1 MKHAI
6 TPIASYGDIVR
17 VVGYGDHLFAVEEYS
32 IEYHYGPDHEYCELL
47 YDLTCVYGD
56 SGYIIGEQDDISVV
70 CKAVESDAFLSGLVD
85 ANSAQTPTY
94 KADWLTFTVSEGT
107 IKPTLQKAQPPTDRR
122 KQAMKQTEIDGLLDE
137 LSDLLALH
145 ELFGG
150 KDLVMAEKI
159 ARVTGKLKEVAG

>member
-6 TPIASYGDIVR
+6 TPIANYGDIVR
-17 VVGYGDHLFAVEEYS
+17 VVGFGDHLFAVEAYT
-32 IEYHYGPDHEYCELL
+32 IEYHYEHDFEYCELL

-56 SGYIIGEQDDISVV
+56 SGYIVGEQDDISVV
-70 CKAVESDAFLSGLVD
+70 CKAVESDAFLSGI
-85 ANSAQTPTY
+85 STQTPTY
-94 KADWLTFTVSEGT
+94 KADRLTFTVSEGT
-107 IKPTLQKAQPPTDRR
+107 IKPTMQKAQPPTDRR

-137 LSDLLALH
+137 LSDLIALH
-145 ELFGG
+145 EVFGG

>member
-17 VVGYGDHLFAVEEYS
+17 VVGYGDHLFAVEAYT
-32 IEYHYGPDHEYCELL
+32 IEYHYEHDFEYCELL

-56 SGYIIGEQDDISVV
+56 SGYIVGEQDDISVV
-70 CKAVESDAFLSGLVD
+70 CKAHESDAFLSGLTE
-85 ANSAQTPTY
+85 AKPKSNIG
-94 KADWLTFTVSEGT
+94 KLTVNLNMSDDGT
-107 IKPTLQKAQPPTDRR
+107 ITVNKPKPPTDRR
-122 KQAMKQTEIDGLLDE
+122 KQVMKQTEIDGLLDE
-137 LSDLLALH
+137 LSDLLTLH
-145 ELFGG
+145 EVFGG

>member
-17 VVGYGDHLFAVEEYS
+17 VVGYGDHLFAVEAYT
-32 IEYHYGPDHEYCELL
+32 IEYHYEHDFEYCELL

-56 SGYIIGEQDDISVV
+56 SGYIVGEQDDISVV
-70 CKAVESDAFLSGLVD
+70 CKAVESDAFLSGLTE
-85 ANSAQTPTY
+85 AKPKPSHTP
-94 KADWLTFTVSEGT
+94 DWLSITFSEGT
-107 IKPTLQKAQPPTDRR
+107 LKPAIQKAQPPTDRR
-122 KQAMKQTEIDGLLDE
+122 KQAMKQDEIDGLLDE

-145 ELFGG
+145 EVFGG

>member
-6 TPIASYGDIVR
+6 TPIANYGDIVR
-17 VVGYGDHLFAVEEYS
+17 VVGFGDHLFAVEAYT
-32 IEYHYGPDHEYCELL
+32 IEYHYEHDHEYCELL
-47 YDLTCVYGD
+47 YNLTCVYGD
-56 SGYIIGEQDDISVV
+56 SGYIVGEQDDISVV
-70 CKAVESDAFLSGLVD
+70 CKAHESDAFLSGL
-85 ANSAQTPTY
+85 STQTPTY

-145 ELFGG
+145 EVFGG
-150 KDLVMAEKI
+150 KDFVMAEKI

>member
-6 TPIASYGDIVR
+6 TPIANYGDIVR
-17 VVGYGDHLFAVEEYS
+17 VVGYGDHLFAVEAYT
-32 IEYHYGPDHEYCELL
+32 IEYHYEHDFEYCELL

-56 SGYIIGEQDDISVV
+56 SGYIVGEQDDISVV
-70 CKAVESDAFLSGLVD
+70 CKAHESDAFLSGITT
-85 ANSAQTPTY
+85 QTPTY

-122 KQAMKQTEIDGLLDE
+122 KQALKQDEIDGLLDE

-159 ARVTGKLKEVAG
+159 ARVTGKLKELTIK